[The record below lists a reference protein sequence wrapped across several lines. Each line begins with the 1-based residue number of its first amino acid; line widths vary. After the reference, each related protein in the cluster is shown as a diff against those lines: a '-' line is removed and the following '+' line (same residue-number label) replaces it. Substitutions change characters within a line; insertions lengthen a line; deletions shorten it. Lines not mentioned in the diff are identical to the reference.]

1 MGEDGEKTGVW
12 SFEESEEKIGKM
24 GRTGGGRLGRSE
36 EKWSGG
42 TRLHVN
48 DMKMF
53 VLLDSHLFS
62 ELSEEVVHPWTF
74 HTRFFP
80 VANSQKIVRTW
91 LSHVCPVTEKWL
103 QFKNKLTTQCSSVD
117 ASPNRSH

>member
-12 SFEESEEKIGKM
+12 TFEESEEKIGKM

-62 ELSEEVVHPWTF
+62 RVVRRSSSPMDFSHSLFSPLQIVRRLCELGF
-74 HTRFFP
+74 HTFVQSQRNGS
-80 VANSQKIVRTW
+80 NSRT
-91 LSHVCPVTEKWL
+91 
-103 QFKNKLTTQCSSVD
+103 N
-117 ASPNRSH
+117 